1 MKETIMNEI
10 KQSML
15 RVLDNSQMMLLD
27 KTLQRCFSGVSIIL
41 ESETND
47 ILIFE
52 YTNIQ
57 FIDMFI
63 SAKEIEG
70 CSKKT
75 LNYYRRDLNKA
86 LSSNTH
92 VTQINTEYLRN

>member
-15 RVLDNSQMMLLD
+15 RVLGNSQMMLLD
-27 KTLQRCFSGVSIIL
+27 KTLQRCFSSVSIIL

-47 ILIFE
+47 IPIFE

-70 CSKKT
+70 CSKKNIK
-75 LNYYRRDLNKA
+75 LL
-86 LSSNTH
+86 
-92 VTQINTEYLRN
+92 

>member
-1 MKETIMNEI
+1 MNEI

-27 KTLQRCFSGVSIIL
+27 KTLQRCFGGVSIIL
-41 ESETND
+41 ERETND
-47 ILIFE
+47 IPIFE

-75 LNYYRRDLNKA
+75 LNYYRRDLNKV